1 MSGELDA
8 FVTRDTRSP
17 LRRALGASAS
27 GVGAVKVIE
36 FDGCGARLRG
46 VPLALRTLTAGES
59 IRVRTEAH
67 AYLTRQCALS
77 EDAVGYSDAGRA
89 LHEFETKLRTIAL
102 ALVDPSTG
110 LPVCVNAKNE
120 ADADE
125 ARTLLESDEIAGL
138 FELFVDWTNERSP
151 LQSKTAEE
159 VEAVVEAMGKATM
172 PLSSLNGYDAAT
184 LRFIARALVGRLQ
197 TQTNSRYSPTSL
209 SNDADET

>member
-1 MSGELDA
+1 MSGALDE

-27 GVGAVKVIE
+27 GVGAIKVIE
-36 FDGCGARLRG
+36 FDGCGGRLRG
-46 VPLALRTLTAGES
+46 VPIALRTLTAGES
-59 IRVRTEAH
+59 IKVRTDAH

-110 LPVCVNAKNE
+110 APVCVNAKGE

-159 VEAVVEAMGKATM
+159 VEGLIEAMGKATM

-197 TQTNSRYSPTSL
+197 AQTNSRSSPTSL
-209 SNDADET
+209 LNDADET

>member
-36 FDGCGARLRG
+36 FDGCGGRLRG
-46 VPLALRTLTAGES
+46 VPIALRTLTAGES
-59 IRVRTEAH
+59 IKVRTDAH
-67 AYLTRQCALS
+67 AYLTRQCGLS

-110 LPVCVNAKNE
+110 APVCVNAKGE

-125 ARTLLESDEIAGL
+125 ARTLLESDEVAGL
-138 FELFVDWTNERSP
+138 FEMFVDWTNERSP
-151 LQSKTAEE
+151 IQSKTAEE
-159 VEAVVEAMGKATM
+159 VEALIEAMGKATM

-197 TQTNSRYSPTSL
+197 ALTSSLSSRTSL
-209 SNDADET
+209 SNGVDET

>member
-27 GVGAVKVIE
+27 GVGAVKMIE
-36 FDGCGARLRG
+36 FDGCGGRLRG

-59 IRVRTEAH
+59 IKVRTDAH

-110 LPVCVNAKNE
+110 APVCVNAKGE

-125 ARTLLESDEIAGL
+125 ARTLLESDEVAGL
-138 FELFVDWTNERSP
+138 FEMFVDWTNERSP
-151 LQSKTAEE
+151 IQSKTAEE
-159 VEAVVEAMGKATM
+159 VEALIEAMGKATM

-197 TQTNSRYSPTSL
+197 ALTSSLSSRTSL
-209 SNDADET
+209 SNGVDET

>member
-36 FDGCGARLRG
+36 FDGCGGRLRG
-46 VPLALRTLTAGES
+46 VPIALRTLTAGES
-59 IRVRTEAH
+59 IKVRTDAH
-67 AYLTRQCALS
+67 AYLTRQCGLS

-110 LPVCVNAKNE
+110 APVCVNAKGE

-125 ARTLLESDEIAGL
+125 ARTLLESDEVAGL
-138 FELFVDWTNERSP
+138 FEMFVDWTNERSP
-151 LQSKTAEE
+151 IQSKTAEE
-159 VEAVVEAMGKATM
+159 VEALIEAMGKATM
-172 PLSSLNGYDAAT
+172 PLSSLNGYDDAT

-197 TQTNSRYSPTSL
+197 AQTSSRYSPTSP
-209 SNDADET
+209 SNVADET

>member
-36 FDGCGARLRG
+36 FDGCGGRLRG
-46 VPLALRTLTAGES
+46 VPIALRTLTAGES
-59 IRVRTEAH
+59 IKVRTDAH
-67 AYLTRQCALS
+67 AYLTRQCGLS

-110 LPVCVNAKNE
+110 APVCVNAKGE

-125 ARTLLESDEIAGL
+125 ARTLLESDEVAGL
-138 FELFVDWTNERSP
+138 FEMFVDWTNERSP
-151 LQSKTAEE
+151 IQSKTAEE
-159 VEAVVEAMGKATM
+159 VEDLIEALGKATT
-172 PLSSLNGYDAAT
+172 PTSSLNGFDAAT
-184 LRFIARALVGRLQ
+184 LRCIARALVDRLRAQ
-197 TQTNSRYSPTSL
+197 TSSRSSPTSP
-209 SNDADET
+209 STDADET

>member
-8 FVTRDTRSP
+8 FVSRDTRSP

-36 FDGCGARLRG
+36 FDGCGGRLRG
-46 VPLALRTLTAGES
+46 VPIALRTLTAGES
-59 IRVRTEAH
+59 IKVRTDAH
-67 AYLTRQCALS
+67 AYLTRQCGLS

>member
-27 GVGAVKVIE
+27 GVGAIKVIE
-36 FDGCGARLRG
+36 FDGCGGRLRG
-46 VPLALRTLTAGES
+46 VPIALRTLTAGES
-59 IRVRTEAH
+59 IKVRTDAH

-110 LPVCVNAKNE
+110 APVCVNAKGE

-159 VEAVVEAMGKATM
+159 VEGLIEAMGKATM

-197 TQTNSRYSPTSL
+197 AQTNSRSSPTSL
-209 SNDADET
+209 LNDADET

>member
-36 FDGCGARLRG
+36 FDGCGGRLRG
-46 VPLALRTLTAGES
+46 VPIALRTLTAGES
-59 IRVRTEAH
+59 IKVRTDAH
-67 AYLTRQCALS
+67 AYLTRQCGLS

-110 LPVCVNAKNE
+110 APVCVNAKGE

-125 ARTLLESDEIAGL
+125 ARTLLESDEVAGL
-138 FELFVDWTNERSP
+138 FEMFVDWTNERSP
-151 LQSKTAEE
+151 IQSKTAEE
-159 VEAVVEAMGKATM
+159 VEALIEALGKATM
-172 PLSSLNGYDAAT
+172 PMSSLTGFDAAT
-184 LRFIARALVGRLQ
+184 LRCIARALVGRLRA
-197 TQTNSRYSPTSL
+197 QTNSLSSPTSP
-209 SNDADET
+209 STGADEK

>member
-36 FDGCGARLRG
+36 FDGCGGRLRG

-110 LPVCVNAKNE
+110 APVCVNVKGD

-125 ARTLLESDEIAGL
+125 ARTLLEGDEIAGL
-138 FELFVDWTNERSP
+138 FELFIDWTNERSP
-151 LQSKTAEE
+151 IQSKTAEE
-159 VEAVVEAMGKATM
+159 VEALVEAMGKATT

-197 TQTNSRYSPTSL
+197 TQTSSRYSPTSL
-209 SNDADET
+209 SNGADET

>member
-36 FDGCGARLRG
+36 FDGCGGRLRG
-46 VPLALRTLTAGES
+46 VPIALRTLTAGES
-59 IRVRTEAH
+59 IKVRTDAH
-67 AYLTRQCALS
+67 AYLTRQCGLS

-110 LPVCVNAKNE
+110 APVCVNAKGE

-125 ARTLLESDEIAGL
+125 ARTLLESDEVAGL
-138 FELFVDWTNERSP
+138 FEMFVDWTNERSP
-151 LQSKTAEE
+151 IQSKTAEE
-159 VEAVVEAMGKATM
+159 VEALIEAMGKATM

-197 TQTNSRYSPTSL
+197 AQTSSRYSPTSP
-209 SNDADET
+209 SNVADET

>member
-1 MSGELDA
+1 MSGALDE

-36 FDGCGARLRG
+36 FDGCGGSLRG

-77 EDAVGYSDAGRA
+77 EDAVGYSDFGRS
-89 LHEFETKLRTIAL
+89 LHEFETKLRTITL

-110 LPVCVNAKNE
+110 APVCVNAKGE
-120 ADADE
+120 ADAE
-125 ARTLLESDEIAGL
+125 ETRTLLEGDDIAGL
-138 FELFVDWTNERSP
+138 FELFVDWQNERSP
-151 LQSKTAEE
+151 IKSKTAEE
-159 VEAVVEAMGKATM
+159 VEKLVDAMGKATM
-172 PLSSLNGYDAAT
+172 PLSSLNGHDAAT
-184 LRFIARALVGRLQ
+184 LRFIARELVGRLRSVM
-197 TQTNSRYSPTSL
+197 NSRYSPTSL
-209 SNDADET
+209 SNDAAET

>member
-27 GVGAVKVIE
+27 GVGAVEVVG
-36 FDGCGARLRG
+36 FDGGGARVRG
-46 VPLALRTLTAGES
+46 GPLARRALAAGEA
-59 IRVRTEAH
+59 IRVRTDAH

-159 VEAVVEAMGKATM
+159 VEAVVEAMGKATT

-184 LRFIARALVGRLQ
+184 LRSIVIALVNRPSAQ
-197 TQTNSRYSPTSL
+197 TTAPSSLTPSPS
-209 SNDADET
+209 A

>member
-8 FVTRDTRSP
+8 FVSRDTRSP

-36 FDGCGARLRG
+36 FDGCGGRLRG
-46 VPLALRTLTAGES
+46 VPIALRTLTAGES
-59 IRVRTEAH
+59 IKVRTDAH
-67 AYLTRQCALS
+67 AYLTRQCGLS

-89 LHEFETKLRTIAL
+89 LHEFETKLRTVAL

-110 LPVCVNAKNE
+110 TPVCVNAKGD

-125 ARTLLESDEIAGL
+125 ARTLLESDEVAGL

-151 LQSKTAEE
+151 IQSKTAEE
-159 VEAVVEAMGKATM
+159 VEAIVEAMGKATM

-184 LRFIARALVGRLQ
+184 LRFIGRALVGRLR
-197 TQTNSRYSPTSL
+197 TQMNSPFSPTSL
-209 SNDADET
+209 SNDAGET

>member
-1 MSGELDA
+1 MSGALDE

-110 LPVCVNAKNE
+110 APVCVNAKGE

-125 ARTLLESDEIAGL
+125 ARTLLESDEVAGL

-151 LQSKTAEE
+151 IQSKTAEE
-159 VEAVVEAMGKATM
+159 VEAIVEAMGKATM
-172 PLSSLNGYDAAT
+172 PLSSLSGYDSGS
-184 LRFIARALVGRLQ
+184 LRLIARALVGRLR
-197 TQTNSRYSPTSL
+197 TQTNSRYSPTSP

>member
-1 MSGELDA
+1 MSGALDE

-36 FDGCGARLRG
+36 FDGCGGRLRG

-59 IRVRTEAH
+59 IRVRTESH

-77 EDAVGYSDAGRA
+77 EDAVGYSDAGRS
-89 LHEFETKLRTIAL
+89 LHEFETKLRTVAL

-110 LPVCVNAKNE
+110 APVCVNAKGE

-138 FELFVDWTNERSP
+138 FEMFVDWTNERSP
-151 LQSKTAEE
+151 IQSKTAEE
-159 VEAVVEAMGKATM
+159 VEAIVEAMGKATM

-197 TQTNSRYSPTSL
+197 AQTNSRYSPTSP
-209 SNDADET
+209 SNAADET

>member
-59 IRVRTEAH
+59 IRVRTDAH

-151 LQSKTAEE
+151 IQSKTAEE
-159 VEAVVEAMGKATM
+159 VEDLIEALGKATM
-172 PLSSLNGYDAAT
+172 PMSSLNGYDAAT
-184 LRFIARALVGRLQ
+184 LRCIARALVGRLRA
-197 TQTNSRYSPTSL
+197 QTNSLSSPTSP
-209 SNDADET
+209 STGADET